1 MIDPIRTTGAGL
13 PLAMVH
19 GLFGLMPI
27 GEQTAKALGP
37 DHALFAIHARALAGN
52 PHDSVESMARDYLAE
67 FRTHRPR
74 GPYMLGGMCAGALI
88 ALEMARQLRIDG
100 ETIATL
106 LMLEPN
112 PVLNLNPP
120 QRHLEPALE
129 KAAAGQI
136 RQAAKAWYATFAPS
150 FDRVPFDFSD
160 SARLEQ
166 AADAGAK
173 LVFAYER
180 HRVRPY
186 TGQVDIIASE
196 PFAKLIT
203 NPNLP
208 WRKEIL
214 LGNWAIHTVPCS
226 HEDLFVRGTPALLAS
241 VGKVVRTLG
250 EKPQLARA

>member
-1 MIDPIRTTGAGL
+1 MRSSLWVSSTTRSSACAARWRSRRRWRERTTIWAASMPAAAITSRPKPASTERSLWIRPWPWTGEIWATRSRHWAEKVRPRLTTGAAASSTPLQRRESRCERRHRDEDNMIDPIRTTGTGL

-27 GEQTAKALGP
+27 GEQMAEALGP

-67 FRTHRPR
+67 LRTHRPR

-129 KAAAGQI
+129 KAAAGQ
-136 RQAAKAWYATFAPS
+136 
-150 FDRVPFDFSD
+150 
-160 SARLEQ
+160 
-166 AADAGAK
+166 
-173 LVFAYER
+173 
-180 HRVRPY
+180 
-186 TGQVDIIASE
+186 
-196 PFAKLIT
+196 
-203 NPNLP
+203 
-208 WRKEIL
+208 
-214 LGNWAIHTVPCS
+214 
-226 HEDLFVRGTPALLAS
+226 
-241 VGKVVRTLG
+241 
-250 EKPQLARA
+250 